1 MRKAQATNREI
12 GLASLLLILLALYL
26 YINGVN
32 SPIKSSFKE
41 KCALPANL
49 SCSSLILRSNGKLDF
64 ALAQN
69 TGVLI
74 NVTSFVCTK
83 NSDIPS
89 FMPSLNNSVLITSG
103 EKAYLSG
110 GNSGNEV
117 FCTGRNGISVPNA
130 SSGDVYDANLY
141 LTYNLKNGEPRF
153 AKGTILVKYS

>member
-12 GLASLLLILLALYL
+12 GLASLMLLLLVLYL
-26 YINGVN
+26 YINRG
-32 SPIKSSFKE
+32 SALSMPFKE
-41 KCALPANL
+41 KYTLPENF
-49 SCSSLILRSNGKLDF
+49 SCTSLALRSNGKLDF
-64 ALAQN
+64 VLAQN
-69 TGVLI
+69 TGALI

-117 FCTGRNGISVPNA
+117 FCTGRDGISVPNA
-130 SSGDVYDANLY
+130 SSGDVYEGNLY
-141 LTYNLKNGEPRF
+141 LTYKLKNGETRF
-153 AKGTILVKYS
+153 ANGTILVKYS